1 MCRAATPAQH
11 GSRLRTVPGAM
22 LAGLLV
28 FRSKKLD
35 LSLPLYYAVGGP
47 TMPEQQRRADGPM
60 VCVTRRDDEAEGHV
74 SRIQIAGRTYFAIQ
88 SKLEVACLFKAVPGD
103 NGYA

>member
-60 VCVTRRDDEAEGHV
+60 VCVTRRDDEE
-74 SRIQIAGRTYFAIQ
+74 